1 MHLPTTVRSAREL
14 SNRVPDPLKSQHLN
28 PDNLTP
34 SQLDRRTE
42 STHSHHSAQEGP
54 SQPQLFGLKNNTNKT
69 VN

>member
-14 SNRVPDPLKSQHLN
+14 SNRAPDLLKLQHPN

-42 STHSHHSAQEGP
+42 STHSLHSALEVP
-54 SQPQLFGLKNNTNKT
+54 SQLQLFVLKNNTNKT